1 MEFSPFPFHSMA
13 FQYHPQQLI
22 KKVKGKAIKLTVEKG
37 SVQAQ
42 VFKKGKFILGQ
53 NLS

>member
-22 KKVKGKAIKLTVEKG
+22 KKVKGEEIKLTIEKG
-37 SVQAQ
+37 PMQAQ
-42 VFKKGKFILGQ
+42 EFKKGKFILGQ